1 MPFTFEIKTERNR
14 TFASVTGYDGP
25 VRTLFVP
32 AETADHIPVEEIAGR
47 AFASRADLE
56 ELILPESIRCIRS
69 FAFHNCAHLHYV
81 KLSDGVVDYYDGA
94 LRQCPELQDI
104 ELTLHTPG
112 HFRLLKELVG
122 DSDAM
127 LPLTI
132 HFPVDPA
139 HPRADEH
146 FILPGRDADLA
157 DAEPNRTLPDA
168 MSASHGIASSVIT
181 FASTTT
187 GITAA
192 GIHVDAPDATPL
204 FQSRADGRY
213 YATAALTFPSYADN
227 YQEDTMARAIHEHIE
242 GAGYATR
249 QLVTRTGIDF
259 QGYDRQFPRF
269 TYDEP
274 ASAVNA
280 AFGRLMHPYRLE
292 PSFCAQYEDYL
303 RAQSPTI
310 LPRMLRGERE
320 ERFGH
325 EGELRWIPQDPTRTA
340 ERLSFLV
347 THELILEE
355 AIQLALDV
363 CTEVQDVTSAALLM
377 DYNRKHFAAASS
389 SGPEI
394 FEL

>member
-1 MPFTFEIKTERNR
+1 MQTVRFGFLRLHHRISRHSIAQIRNLQDFTSYMSFTFEIKTERNR

-81 KLSDGVVDYYDGA
+81 KLSDSVVDYYDGA

-146 FILPGRDADLA
+146 FLLP
-157 DAEPNRTLPDA
+157 
-168 MSASHGIASSVIT
+168 SCI
-181 FASTTT
+181 
-187 GITAA
+187 
-192 GIHVDAPDATPL
+192 DAPDATPL

-292 PSFCAQYEDYL
+292 PSFRAQYEDYL

-325 EGELRWIPQDPTRTA
+325 EGELRWIPQDSARTA

-355 AIQLALDV
+355 AIQPALDV
-363 CTEVQDVTSAALLM
+363 CTEVQDITSAALLM
-377 DYNRKHFAAASS
+377 DYNRKHFAAASG

>member
-69 FAFHNCAHLHYV
+69 FAFHNCVHLHYV
-81 KLSDGVVDYYDGA
+81 KLSDSVVDYYDGA

-146 FILPGRDADLA
+146 FLVSGCI
-157 DAEPNRTLPDA
+157 
-168 MSASHGIASSVIT
+168 
-181 FASTTT
+181 
-187 GITAA
+187 
-192 GIHVDAPDATPL
+192 DAPDATPL
-204 FQSRADGRY
+204 FQSHADGRY

-292 PSFCAQYEDYL
+292 PSYRAQYEDYL

-310 LPRMLRGERE
+310 LSRMLRGERE
-320 ERFGH
+320 ERFGQ
-325 EGELRWIPQDPTRTA
+325 EGELRWIPQDSARTA
-340 ERLSFLV
+340 ERLRFLV

-355 AIQLALDV
+355 AIQPALDV
-363 CTEVQDVTSAALLM
+363 CTEVQDITSAALLM
-377 DYNRKHFAAASS
+377 DYNRKHFAAASG

>member
-14 TFASVTGYDGP
+14 SFASVTGYDGP

-81 KLSDGVVDYYDGA
+81 KLSDSVVDYYDGA

-146 FILPGRDADLA
+146 FLLPGRDADLA

-168 MSASHGIASSVIT
+168 MSASHSIASSVIT

-204 FQSRADGRY
+204 FHSRADGRY
-213 YATAALTFPSYADN
+213 YVTAALTFPSYADN

-292 PSFCAQYEDYL
+292 SSFRAQYEDYL

-355 AIQLALDV
+355 AIQPALDV

>member
-1 MPFTFEIKTERNR
+1 M
-14 TFASVTGYDGP
+14 TGYDGP

-81 KLSDGVVDYYDGA
+81 KLSDSVVDYYDGA

-104 ELTLHTPG
+104 ELTLHNPG

-132 HFPVDPA
+132 HFPVDPE

-146 FILPGRDADLA
+146 FLLPGRDADLSGA
-157 DAEPNRTLPDA
+157 GLNRTLPES
-168 MSASHGIASSVIT
+168 MSASHGVASSVTAFI
-181 FASTTT
+181 SVSS
-187 GITAA
+187 GIAA
-192 GIHVDAPDATPL
+192 AAAPDATPL

-259 QGYDRQFPRF
+259 QGYDRQFQRF

-292 PSFCAQYEDYL
+292 PSFRAQYEDYL

-325 EGELRWIPQDPTRTA
+325 EGELRWIPQDAPRTA

-347 THELILEE
+347 THALILEE
-355 AIQLALDV
+355 AIQPALDV
-363 CTEVQDVTSAALLM
+363 CTEVQDITSAALLM
-377 DYNRKHFAAASS
+377 DYNRKHFAAASG
-389 SGPEI
+389 SGPEF

>member
-14 TFASVTGYDGP
+14 SFASVTGYDGP

-81 KLSDGVVDYYDGA
+81 KLSDSVVDYYDGA

-146 FILPGRDADLA
+146 FLLPGRDANLA

-168 MSASHGIASSVIT
+168 MSASHSIASSVIT

-204 FQSRADGRY
+204 FLSRADDRY

-292 PSFCAQYEDYL
+292 SSFRAQYEDYL

-355 AIQLALDV
+355 AIQPALDV

>member
-1 MPFTFEIKTERNR
+1 M
-14 TFASVTGYDGP
+14 TGYDGP

-81 KLSDGVVDYYDGA
+81 KLSDSVVDYYDGA

-112 HFRLLKELVG
+112 RFRLLKELVG

-132 HFPVDPA
+132 HFPVDPE

-146 FILPGRDADLA
+146 FLLPGRDTASSGTGADL
-157 DAEPNRTLPDA
+157 TLPGA
-168 MSASHGIASSVIT
+168 ASASRGIASSLTT
-181 FASTTT
+181 FASTSA
-187 GITAA
+187 GITASDA
-192 GIHVDAPDATPL
+192 RSVDPGATPL
-204 FQSRADGRY
+204 VQSRADGRY

-259 QGYDRQFPRF
+259 QGYDRQFQRF

-292 PSFCAQYEDYL
+292 PVFRAQYEDYL

-325 EGELRWIPQDPTRTA
+325 EGELRWIPQDPTRTV

-355 AIQLALDV
+355 AIQPALDV
-363 CTEVQDVTSAALLM
+363 CTEVQDITSAALLM
-377 DYNRKHFAAASS
+377 DYNRKHFAAASG

>member
-81 KLSDGVVDYYDGA
+81 KLSDSVVDYYDGA

-112 HFRLLKELVG
+112 RFRLLKELVG

-132 HFPVDPA
+132 HFPVDPE

-146 FILPGRDADLA
+146 FLLPGRDTASSGTGADL
-157 DAEPNRTLPDA
+157 TLPGA
-168 MSASHGIASSVIT
+168 ASASRGIASSLTT
-181 FASTTT
+181 FASTSA
-187 GITAA
+187 GITASDA
-192 GIHVDAPDATPL
+192 RSVDPDATPL
-204 FQSRADGRY
+204 VQSRADGRY

-292 PSFCAQYEDYL
+292 PAFRAQYEDYL

-355 AIQLALDV
+355 AIQPALDI
-363 CTEVQDVTSAALLM
+363 CTEVQDITSAALLM
-377 DYNRKHFAAASS
+377 DYNRKHFAAALSN
-389 SGPEI
+389 GPEI

>member
-1 MPFTFEIKTERNR
+1 MAFTFEIKTERNR
-14 TFASVTGYDGP
+14 TFASVTGYEGP

-32 AETADHIPVEEIAGR
+32 AETPEHIPVEEIAGR

-56 ELILPESIRCIRS
+56 EVILPESIRCIRS

-81 KLSDGVVDYYDGA
+81 KFSDSVIDYYDGA
-94 LRQCPELQDI
+94 LRQCPELQEI
-104 ELTLHTPG
+104 ELTFHTPG
-112 HFRLLKELVG
+112 SFRLLKELVG

-127 LPLTI
+127 LPVII
-132 HFPVDPA
+132 HFPVDPE

-146 FILPGRDADLA
+146 FLLPGTTFAATPAGDSFRSGGTENHAD
-157 DAEPNRTLPDA
+157 DAER
-168 MSASHGIASSVIT
+168 
-181 FASTTT
+181 
-187 GITAA
+187 
-192 GIHVDAPDATPL
+192 TPL
-204 FQSRADGRY
+204 LQSHTDGRY

-242 GAGYATR
+242 GSGYATR
-249 QLVTRTGIDF
+249 QLITRTGIDF

-292 PSFCAQYEDYL
+292 ASYRIQYEDYL
-303 RAQSPTI
+303 RAQSVLI
-310 LPRMLRGERE
+310 LPRMLHGERE

-325 EGELRWIPQDPTRTA
+325 EGELRWIPQDRTRTA
-340 ERLSFLV
+340 ERLRFMV
-347 THELILEE
+347 MHELISED
-355 AIQLALDV
+355 AIQPALDM
-363 CTEVQDVTSAALLM
+363 CTEVQDITSAALLM
-377 DYNRKHFAAASS
+377 DYHRKHFTSGES
-389 SGPEI
+389 SGPEM

>member
-1 MPFTFEIKTERNR
+1 MPFTFETKTERNR

-81 KLSDGVVDYYDGA
+81 KLSDSVVDYYDGA

-132 HFPVDPA
+132 HFPVDPE

-146 FILPGRDADLA
+146 FLLPDRDADLSGA
-157 DAEPNRTLPDA
+157 GPNRTPLDA
-168 MSASHGIASSVIT
+168 MSASHSSAS
-181 FASTTT
+181 A
-187 GITAA
+187 AA
-192 GIHVDAPDATPL
+192 GIAAAARAYDSNSTPL

-292 PSFCAQYEDYL
+292 SSFRAQYEDYL

-320 ERFGH
+320 ERFGQ
-325 EGELRWIPQDPTRTA
+325 EGELRWIPQDSARTA

-347 THELILEE
+347 MHELILEE
-355 AIQLALDV
+355 AIQPALDI
-363 CTEVQDVTSAALLM
+363 CTEVQDITSAALLM
-377 DYNRKHFAAASS
+377 DYNRKHFAAALG
-389 SGPEI
+389 SGPEL

>member
-1 MPFTFEIKTERNR
+1 MAFTFEIKTERNR

-56 ELILPESIRCIRS
+56 GLILPESIRCIRS

-81 KLSDGVVDYYDGA
+81 KLSDSVVDYYDGA

-132 HFPVDPA
+132 HFPVDPE

-146 FILPGRDADLA
+146 FLLPSAA
-157 DAEPNRTLPDA
+157 
-168 MSASHGIASSVIT
+168 SASHGIASSLTT
-181 FASTTT
+181 FASMSA
-187 GITAA
+187 GITVSGARS
-192 GIHVDAPDATPL
+192 VDPGATPL
-204 FQSRADGRY
+204 VQSRADGRY

-292 PSFCAQYEDYL
+292 PSFRAQYEDYL
-303 RAQSPTI
+303 RTQSPTI

-340 ERLSFLV
+340 GRLSFLV

-355 AIQLALDV
+355 AIQPALDV
-363 CTEVQDVTSAALLM
+363 CTEVQDITSAALLM
-377 DYNRKHFAAASS
+377 DYNRKHFAAASG

>member
-81 KLSDGVVDYYDGA
+81 KLSDSVVDYYDGA

-132 HFPVDPA
+132 HFPVDPE

-146 FILPGRDADLA
+146 FLLPGWDTASSGTRADL
-157 DAEPNRTLPDA
+157 TLPGA
-168 MSASHGIASSVIT
+168 ASASHGIVSSLTT
-181 FASTTT
+181 FASTSA
-187 GITAA
+187 GITASGA
-192 GIHVDAPDATPL
+192 RSVDPDATPL
-204 FQSRADGRY
+204 VQSRADGRY

-292 PSFCAQYEDYL
+292 PSFRAQYEDYL

-325 EGELRWIPQDPTRTA
+325 EGELRWIPQDSTRTA
-340 ERLSFLV
+340 ERLSFLM

-355 AIQLALDV
+355 AIQSALDV
-363 CTEVQDVTSAALLM
+363 CTEVQDITSAALLM

-389 SGPEI
+389 SGPAI